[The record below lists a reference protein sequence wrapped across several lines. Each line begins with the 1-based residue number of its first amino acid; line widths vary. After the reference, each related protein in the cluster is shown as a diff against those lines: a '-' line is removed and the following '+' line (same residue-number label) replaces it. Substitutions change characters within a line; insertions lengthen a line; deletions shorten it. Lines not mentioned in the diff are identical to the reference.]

1 MVRVKKPYSA
11 IRLGLLGGGQ
21 LARMLALKCH
31 DMGIKP
37 YVLSPSV
44 QDPAAQVTS
53 FFVKG
58 SLYSQKDLT
67 SFLKQVDVA
76 TFENEFLDMSL
87 LSKISRN
94 TKTLIYPS
102 PRTMS
107 MLQDRFKQKS
117 LFKKYNIPTAKFISL
132 SLDSHKN
139 PQGQFNQLIKLFP
152 NGFVL
157 KKRHQAYDGYGTCI
171 VVNVKSKTKAVD
183 FIKNN
188 QNLIA
193 EEFIDFKKEMAIILV
208 RNKKK
213 QVVELPLV
221 HTYQEQA
228 KCLWLKGPCQH
239 KNKSALIRKLKVI
252 LEQINYVGVIA
263 FELFDTS
270 KGLLVNELAPRV
282 HNSGHYS
289 LDALSEDQ
297 FTLHIKAV
305 LNQELFSSVLNAK
318 GFAMLNLLAGK
329 QLSQQMKMVET
340 RKEVKL
346 YWYGKQEHRPGRKM
360 GHLNALASTS
370 EKALKKLFVIK

>member
-1 MVRVKKPYSA
+1 MGIKKTQST

-31 DMGIKP
+31 DMSIQP

-58 SLYSQKDLT
+58 SLYSKKDLT

-87 LSKISRN
+87 LSKLSKD
-94 TKTLIYPS
+94 TKTPVYPS
-102 PRTMS
+102 PRTMNL
-107 MLQDRFKQKS
+107 LQDRFKQKN

-132 SLDSHKN
+132 PIDSHKT
-139 PQGQFNQLIKLFP
+139 PQQRFNQLMKLFP

-171 VVNVKSKTKAVD
+171 VTSIKDKTKAVN
-183 FIKNN
+183 FIKKS
-188 QNLIA
+188 QDLIV
-193 EEFIDFKKEMAIILV
+193 EEFIPFKKEMATILV
-208 RNKKK
+208 RNRKK
-213 QVVELPLV
+213 QIIELPLV

-228 KCLWLKGPCQH
+228 RCVWLKGPCQH
-239 KNKSALIRKLKVI
+239 KNKSILIKKLKTM
-252 LEQINYVGVIA
+252 LKQINYVGVIA

-305 LNQELFSSVLNAK
+305 LNQDLFSPVLQTK

-329 QLSQQMKMVET
+329 QLNPQIKMAET
-340 RKEVKL
+340 KKEVKL

-360 GHLNALASTS
+360 GHLNALASTP
-370 EKALKKLFVIK
+370 EKALKKLKNDK

>member
-1 MVRVKKPYSA
+1 MVKKTYSA
-11 IRLGLLGGGQ
+11 IRLGLLGDGQ

-31 DMGIKP
+31 DMGIQP
-37 YVLSPSV
+37 YVLSSSS
-44 QDPAAQVTS
+44 QTPASQVTS

-58 SLYSQKDLT
+58 SLYSKKDLT

-87 LSKISRN
+87 LSKISKN
-94 TKTLIYPS
+94 TKTPIYPS
-102 PRTMS
+102 PRTMN
-107 MLQDRFKQKS
+107 MLQDRFKQKN
-117 LFKKYNIPTAKFISL
+117 LFKKYNIPSAKFISL
-132 SLDSHKN
+132 PMDSHKN
-139 PQGQFNQLIKLFP
+139 PHQTFNQLIQLFP

-171 VVNVKSKTKAVD
+171 VANTKNKIKALN
-183 FIKNN
+183 FIKNS

-193 EEFIDFKKEMAIILV
+193 EEFIAFKKEMAIILV
-208 RNKKK
+208 KNKKK
-213 QVVELPLV
+213 QIIELPLV

-228 KCLWLKGPCQH
+228 KCVWLKGPCQH
-239 KNKSALIRKLKVI
+239 KNKSVLIKKLKTM
-252 LEQINYVGVIA
+252 LKQINYIGVMA

-305 LNQELFSSVLNAK
+305 LNQDLSTPSLCSK

-329 QLSQQMKMVET
+329 QLGQQIKIVKAK
-340 RKEVKL
+340 KEVKL

-360 GHLNALASTS
+360 GHLNTLATTP
-370 EKALKKLFVIK
+370 EQALKKLS

>member
-1 MVRVKKPYSA
+1 MAGVRKPYSA

-37 YVLSPSV
+37 YVLSSSV

-67 SFLKQVDVA
+67 SFLKQVDIV

-94 TKTLIYPS
+94 TKTSVYPA
-102 PRTMS
+102 PHTMNL
-107 MLQDRFKQKS
+107 LQDRFKQKN
-117 LFKKYNIPTAKFISL
+117 LFTKYNIPTAKFISL
-132 SLDSHKN
+132 LSDSHKN
-139 PQGQFNQLIKLFP
+139 PHREFNQLIKLFP

-171 VVNVKSKTKAVD
+171 VANIKNKTKALH

-193 EEFIDFKKEMAIILV
+193 EGFIAFKKEMAIILV

-213 QVVELPLV
+213 QIVELPLV

-239 KNKSALIRKLKVI
+239 KNKSALIRKLKAM
-252 LEQINYVGVIA
+252 LKQINYIGVMA

-270 KGLLVNELAPRV
+270 QGLLVNELAPRV

-305 LNQELFSSVLNAK
+305 LNQDLCSPVLQAK

-329 QLSQQMKMVET
+329 QLSKQVKMAET
-340 RKEVKL
+340 KKEVKL
-346 YWYGKQEHRPGRKM
+346 YWYGKKEHRPGRKM

-370 EKALKKLFVIK
+370 EKALKKLFIK